1 MATKT
6 QINYTPEQTLEIVQ
20 LFTSGTAVEQI
31 AEQFGKTTR
40 SIIAKLSR
48 EGVYVA
54 KSKAAGTK
62 RMTKLDMIA
71 KVEEALELDQVLS
84 SMEKASYEAVEA
96 LYKAVVR

>member
-20 LFTSGTAVEQI
+20 LFTSGTTVEQI

-71 KVEEALELDQVLS
+71 KVEEALELDMVLN

>member
-6 QINYTPEQTLEIVQ
+6 QINYTPEQTAEIVD
-20 LFTSGTAVEQI
+20 LFTKGTSIEQL
-31 AEQFGKTTR
+31 AELYGKTAR

-62 RMTKLDMIA
+62 RMTKAEMIA
-71 KVEEALELDQVLS
+71 KVEEALELDMVLG
-84 SMEKASYEAVEA
+84 SMEKASLEAVEA

>member
-6 QINYTPEQTLEIVQ
+6 QVNYTPEQTLEIVD
-20 LFTSGTAVEQI
+20 LFTKGTSIEQL

-62 RMTKLDMIA
+62 HMTKLDMIA
-71 KVEEALELDQVLS
+71 KVEEALELDMVLS
-84 SMEKASYEAVEA
+84 SMEKASYAAVEA
-96 LYKAVVR
+96 LYKAIVR

>member
-6 QINYTPEQTLEIVQ
+6 QVNYTPEQTLEIVQ
-20 LFTSGTAVEQI
+20 LFTSGTTVEQI

-62 RMTKLDMIA
+62 RMTKADMIA
-71 KVEEALELDQVLS
+71 KVEEALELDMVLS
-84 SMEKASYEAVEA
+84 SMEKASLEAVEA

>member
-6 QINYTPEQTLEIVQ
+6 QVNYTPEQTLEIVQ
-20 LFTSGTAVEQI
+20 LFTSGTTVEQI

-62 RMTKLDMIA
+62 RMTKAEMIA
-71 KVEEALELDQVLS
+71 KVEEALELDMVLT
-84 SMEKASYEAVEA
+84 SMEKASLEAVEA